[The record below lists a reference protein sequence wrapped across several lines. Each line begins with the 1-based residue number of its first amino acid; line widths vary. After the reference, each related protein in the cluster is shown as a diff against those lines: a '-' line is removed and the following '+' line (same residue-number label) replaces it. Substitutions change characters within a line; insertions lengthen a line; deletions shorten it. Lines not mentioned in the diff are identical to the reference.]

1 MILACV
7 NNIGVSTGPLI
18 FIALRFE
25 EAPLKIITIYEIM
38 KRR

>member
-1 MILACV
+1 MILACA
-7 NNIGVSTGPLI
+7 NNIGVSTGSLI

-25 EAPLKIITIYEIM
+25 EASIKIITIFEIM